1 MKDKMPKNGSPKN
14 SKAPAKKMYVAP
26 AKPKTKYDKFVAE
39 KKEIAAFK
47 AKVKM
52 AKKK

>member
-1 MKDKMPKNGSPKN
+1 MPTKSTKSSSSKN
-14 SKAPAKKMYVAP
+14 STAGSKSGYAKFA
-26 AKPKTKYDKFVAE
+26 AE

-47 AKVKM
+47 AKAKM

>member
-14 SKAPAKKMYVAP
+14 SKAPAKKMA
-26 AKPKTKYDKFVAE
+26 AKPMTKYDKFVAE